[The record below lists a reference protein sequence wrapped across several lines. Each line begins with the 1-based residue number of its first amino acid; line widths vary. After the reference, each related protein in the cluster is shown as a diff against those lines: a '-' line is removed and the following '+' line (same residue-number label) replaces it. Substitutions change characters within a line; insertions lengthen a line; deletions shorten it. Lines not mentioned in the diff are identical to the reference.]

1 MTLLLAASPVLLSA
15 GALLFARQSAT
26 RAGLLGLLTAIVLA
40 LALAQFRLM
49 PAALLDAVLRGALTT
64 LVVAYVLLGGVL
76 LYQVMRAGG
85 ALETLSAAVARAIP
99 DPAHRLFTLVLGVSV
114 FFESATGFG
123 IGIVVCAPLFLAL
136 GFTPLRAAFLALLGQ
151 CAVPWGALAIGTILG
166 SQLSGVPASVLGT
179 LGVLLS
185 WPFILLCGALAMVV
199 AGQWRPLP
207 KRALQL
213 LAYAALLCAVLW
225 LASLWVGVELA
236 GILAGLAVT
245 LLGLLSGRRAPV
257 ARRDSATQPEERR
270 PQGALARA
278 LLPVSVLLLGLLLTR
293 LWPALREL
301 SSGLLVFEVER
312 LGFALPLLHHPG
324 FWMLL
329 GAITGVFALSLSGSE
344 VVRLSGQAL
353 RQWAVATLAVAGF
366 LCMAQVMFDAGMI
379 AALAERIAAALGA
392 NMLLLMPFIGALGGF
407 LTASNAGAN
416 AMFMQFQVTSA
427 QALAFPSDAVAAA
440 QNAAA
445 ANATLASPGRVVLA
459 ATVTQ
464 CTGQEGRLL
473 RWALPVVLAG
483 TLPMPLILM
492 WLIG

>member
-85 ALETLSAAVARAIP
+85 ALETLSAAVAWAIP

-136 GFTPLRAAFLALLGQ
+136 GFTPMRAAFLALLGQ

-166 SQLSGVPASVLGT
+166 SELSGVPAGTPGT

-185 WPFILLCGALAMVV
+185 WPFILLCGALAMAV

-207 KRALQL
+207 KRVPQL
-213 LAYAALLCAVLW
+213 LAYAGLLCAVLW

-245 LLGLLSGRRAPV
+245 LLGLLSGRRA
-257 ARRDSATQPEERR
+257 AAAQPEERR
-270 PQGALARA
+270 PPGALTRA

-293 LWPALREL
+293 LWPGLRDL

-312 LGFALPLLHHPG
+312 LRFAMPLLHHPG

-329 GAITGVFALSLSGSE
+329 GAATGVFALSLSGRE
-344 VVRLSGQAL
+344 VARLSGQAL

-379 AALAERIAAALGA
+379 AALAERIAAELGA
-392 NMLLLMPFIGALGGF
+392 NMLLLMPFIGAQGGF